1 MVRGPGSRII
11 HQSRE
16 RRRWLTHSPKFRV
29 IYQPVYSPI
38 MLQACGRHDMTLSPE
53 TISVAQC
60 DNAEP
65 VNHRLQILINIH
77 NNPGR
82 LSRDFTLRVS
92 RGFVSGNHSRASP
105 AG

>member
-38 MLQACGRHDMTLSPE
+38 MLHACGRHDMTLSPE
-53 TISVAQC
+53 PSASLNVTTVEKGSPLYE
-60 DNAEP
+60 NG
-65 VNHRLQILINIH
+65 RSM
-77 NNPGR
+77 PGGQYG
-82 LSRDFTLRVS
+82 L
-92 RGFVSGNHSRASP
+92 AK
-105 AG
+105 A